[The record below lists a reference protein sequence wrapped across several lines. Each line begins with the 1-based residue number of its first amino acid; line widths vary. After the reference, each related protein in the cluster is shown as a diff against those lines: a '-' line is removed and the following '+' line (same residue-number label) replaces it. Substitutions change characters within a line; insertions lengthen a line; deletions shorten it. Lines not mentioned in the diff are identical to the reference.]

1 MRKPIATQSIGQNG
15 VILKPAMEYLFF
27 LEPIFSESLRYILQ
41 ARCWARTRATPE
53 ESKFQKHHRRIFCA
67 HKELAEE
74 CGVIIID
81 GAQQLMRQEHFV
93 HQIWP
98 NVSYRIL
105 IVLAK

>member
-1 MRKPIATQSIGQNG
+1 
-15 VILKPAMEYLFF
+15 MEYFF
-27 LEPIFSESLRYILQ
+27 LGASVFGEPQIHIAGKVLGKN
-41 ARCWARTRATPE
+41 AGPE